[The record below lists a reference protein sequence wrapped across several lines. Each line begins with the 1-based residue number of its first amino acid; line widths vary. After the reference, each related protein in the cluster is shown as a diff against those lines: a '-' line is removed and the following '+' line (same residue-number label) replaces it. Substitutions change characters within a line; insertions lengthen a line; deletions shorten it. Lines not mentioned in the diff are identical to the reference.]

1 MSYEDSF
8 PADIAF
14 CRPYLSSEERVRLKK
29 RKVAA
34 IDRDLLH
41 VPFSEEEVALFDTL
55 LADGGGKVTQA
66 LLAKIS
72 RLAIGRRKNCAHNIH
87 TKASAW

>member
-1 MSYEDSF
+1 MSYENTF
-8 PADIAF
+8 PSDVVF
-14 CRPYLSSEERVRLKK
+14 CRPYLSPEERVRLKK

-34 IDRDLLH
+34 VDRDLLH

-55 LADGGGKVTQA
+55 LADEGGRVTQE

-72 RLAIGRRKNCAHNIH
+72 RLRNCLS
-87 TKASAW
+87 KY